1 MSRWTRFRD
10 KAVSRVKDEFE
21 TIKKAEVHR
30 LKQSSTYAGVT
41 GLVASASATTQL
53 DSSEYWITLVTSA
66 ISLYFIYRQKK
77 QS

>member
-10 KAVSRVKDEFE
+10 KITSRVKDEFQ

-30 LKQSSTYAGVT
+30 LKQSSTYAGIT
-41 GLVASASATTQL
+41 GLAASITAGTQI
-53 DSSEYWITLVTSA
+53 DPEHYWVTLVTSA
-66 ISLYFIYRQKK
+66 ISLYFIYSQKK